1 MKRREFVRALITASL
16 APRLLTGQQ
25 PDHTPTPP
33 AGPVPWSRGLVPQMP
48 MPTTEAAVD
57 VAEADLNF
65 FSPLQMET
73 LRRLSDV
80 LMPADS
86 VRPGALEAKT
96 PQFLDFLIGNSSDER
111 KQAYSLGL
119 DWLESS
125 AQTKFKKPFAHL
137 DATEADALL
146 KPWLRTWMT
155 DHPPTEPHAGFLGV
169 AHDDIRTATINS
181 KAWKNATNTAVVDER
196 TPDGL
201 YWSPIDPLVDSERSA
216 LCGTVTHATAAAK
229 AAKGMPVYPR

>member
-25 PDHTPTPP
+25 TDHAPTPP
-33 AGPVPWSRGLVPQMP
+33 AGPVPWTRGLVPQMP

-57 VAEADLNF
+57 VAQADLTF

-80 LMPADS
+80 LMPAGS
-86 VRPGALEAKT
+86 VRAGALDAKT
-96 PQFLDFLIGNSSDER
+96 PEFLDFLIGSSSDER
-111 KQAYSLGL
+111 KNTYSLGL

-125 AQTKFKKPFAHL
+125 AQTKFKKPFALL

-169 AHDDIRTATINS
+169 AHDDIRTATMNS
-181 KAWKNATNTAVVDER
+181 KAWKNAPDTTAADEAAAN
-196 TPDGL
+196 GL
-201 YWSPIDPLVDSERSA
+201 YWSPIEPLVESEARG